1 MLLMYWLTL
10 ILTLAAKV
18 EELQNGRGDSST
30 GADGSEAASQV
41 ADARMTLILDLSSK
55 VTEQESE
62 IMRLR
67 DQLEK
72 YVLSADAAGTSTV
85 HSVVAESSSKCLDTG
100 WRQRLCSP
108 AQQNSAGTDS
118 GVLAE
123 SSDTSRF
130 GRQRNPATSK
140 AVLRENDFSLGRTS
154 QGSDQSYFKNSSSKQ
169 EKNATSR
176 YKAHWASSCFDV
188 DDLTDGDASVEDSKT
203 GISDDTQVVES
214 ERLIKPTDPSCSRK
228 PPACK

>member
-140 AVLRENDFSLGRTS
+140 AVLRENDFSLGRTL

-188 DDLTDGDASVEDSKT
+188 DLTDGDASVEDSKT

>member
-1 MLLMYWLTL
+1 MTL

-108 AQQNSAGTDS
+108 VQQNSAGTDC

-140 AVLRENDFSLGRTS
+140 AVLRENDFSLGRTL